1 MIFSEETQK
10 RIHDLFGN
18 DPDFANRLLKGDVDA
33 IRELTSN
40 NSMDPM
46 CVIDAIES
54 NEIDKLYDKAKFKL
68 GQKQLYHQ
76 MSKEY
81 SVIMASKIAYKK
93 K

>member
-40 NSMDPM
+40 NKIDPKRI
-46 CVIDAIES
+46 IDAFDLNKTDE
-54 NEIDKLYDKAKFKL
+54 LYAEAKFKL
-68 GQKQLYHQ
+68 GRKQLYHQ

-81 SVIMASKIAYKK
+81 SVIMANKIAYKK